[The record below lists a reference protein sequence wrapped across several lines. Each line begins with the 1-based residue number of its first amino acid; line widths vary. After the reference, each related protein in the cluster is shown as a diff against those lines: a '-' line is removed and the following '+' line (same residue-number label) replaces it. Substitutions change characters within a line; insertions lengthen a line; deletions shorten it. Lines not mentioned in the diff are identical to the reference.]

1 MKISVI
7 TATFNSADTIKDAL
21 DSVAQQ
27 SYSNIEHLIIDGQ
40 SKDTT
45 LDIVKNYSN
54 SKMHFRSESDSGIYD
69 ALNKGIIYSSGDVV
83 GFLHADDVFESNG
96 VLSTIAEAFSDPN
109 VDAIYGDLIY
119 VRKENIQQVVR
130 YWRAGNYRKNSF
142 YHGWML
148 PHPTLYVRRA
158 VYEKYG
164 GFNTSYRISA
174 DYDLVLKM
182 FTRPGFRA
190 TYIPDVLVKMRLG
203 GVSNGSLRQVLRKSS
218 EDYRILRAH
227 GVGGWL
233 SLVAKNIRKLSQFRG
248 RP

>member
-174 DYDLVLKM
+174 DYDFIIRLLGEGRVSAVYL
-182 FTRPGFRA
+182 PE
-190 TYIPDVLVKMRLG
+190 VLVRMRLG
-203 GVSNGSLRQVLRKSS
+203 GISNNSIFSILRKSL
-218 EDYRILRAH
+218 EDLRVARTN
-227 GVGGWL
+227 GVGGIYTVLFKNL
-233 SLVAKNIRKLSQFRG
+233 SKLSQFWSR
-248 RP
+248 